1 MSGLTSEI
9 LQEQLSK
16 LAAKQD
22 IQELAS
28 VVKTGF
34 DAVSTEFVEVKSNI
48 KDMQNDI
55 KDVQNRLG
63 RVERKIDQAFIDGL
77 DRHEKWIKQI
87 ANKIGITLEV

>member
-1 MSGLTSEI
+1 MSELTSEI

-16 LAAKQD
+16 LATKQD

-28 VVKTGF
+28 TVKAGF
-34 DAVSTEFVEVKSNI
+34 DAVSVEFIEVK
-48 KDMQNDI
+48 NDI

-63 RVERKIDQAFIDGL
+63 RVERKVDKAFIDGL

-87 ANKIGITLEV
+87 ANKIGVTLEA

>member
-1 MSGLTSEI
+1 MSELTSEI

-16 LAAKQD
+16 LATKQD
-22 IQELAS
+22 IQELVSS
-28 VVKTGF
+28 VKAGF
-34 DAVSTEFVEVKSNI
+34 DAVSVEFTEVKSDI

-77 DRHEKWIKQI
+77 DKHEKWIKQI
-87 ANKIGITLEV
+87 ANKIGVTLEA